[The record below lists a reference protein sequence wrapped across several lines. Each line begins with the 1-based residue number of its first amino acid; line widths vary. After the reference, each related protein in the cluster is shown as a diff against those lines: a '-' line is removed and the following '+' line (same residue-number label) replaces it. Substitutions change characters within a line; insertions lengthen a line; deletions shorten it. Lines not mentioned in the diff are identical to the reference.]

1 MKYRIREQNELKP
14 SGVEWLGDIPKDWQI
29 IKLKYLAKIITGY
42 TPSMDNNQ
50 NYSEEGMTWVKPDNL
65 NEFNYINDSKEK
77 ISTEA
82 IKKQNVVT
90 KDSILVCCIG
100 SIGKFGIAGKDLL
113 TNQQINS
120 LVFNKSIN
128 KYFSKYMIFSSKQEH
143 NRMANGNVVQ
153 ILNSTSQSNIYFAT
167 PNLLEQQKIANFLD
181 EKSKIFDEAISKK
194 EQLISK
200 LELVKQSLIS
210 EVVTGKLK
218 IVEQNSKLQTIK
230 REENE
235 LKSSGVEWLGDIP
248 KDWKIHKLRYGVER
262 IGDIDHDM
270 PKSVSIGKPYLM
282 TGDISEKVSL
292 IDFSNTKQISEE
304 DFLRLSR
311 KIKPNKGDII
321 FARYATIGTVC
332 YVDVEKDFLVSYS
345 CVTIK
350 TIPKKVFGEYLFYFF
365 KSNFFLEEIKSYI
378 NSNTQGNI
386 GIDSLYKIKLIL
398 PKIEEQQKISKY
410 LDEKLIHFDNTIEK
424 TKQSIKK
431 LKEAKE
437 ALISQAVT
445 GKIEVL

>member
-14 SGVEWLGDIPKDWQI
+14 SGVEWLGDIPKKWQFTR
-29 IKLKYLAKIITGY
+29 LKYCFTYKKGKNPDIIFDEKF
-42 TPSMDNNQ
+42 DNKLLPYLSTEYLRKGTNIQYVDNQ
-50 NYSEEGMTWVKPDNL
+50 NRNYLIANFGDILLLWDGANAG
-65 NEFNYINDSKEK
+65 EFFISKEGIVSSTMALLKK
-77 ISTEA
+77 INQNDIDLFFKYFLKSIEKYLRSST
-82 IKKQNVVT
+82 T
-90 KDSILVCCIG
+90 G
-100 SIGKFGIAGKDLL
+100 MGIPH
-113 TNQQINS
+113 INS
-120 LVFNKSIN
+120 
-128 KYFSKYMIFSSKQEH
+128 
-143 NRMANGNVVQ
+143 Q
-153 ILNSTSQSNIYFAT
+153 ILNNLTLILPNIV
-167 PNLLEQQKIANFLD
+167 EQQKIANFLD

>member
-14 SGVEWLGDIPKDWQI
+14 SGVEWLGDIPKKWQFTR
-29 IKLKYLAKIITGY
+29 LKYCFTYKKGKNPDIIFDENF
-42 TPSMDNNQ
+42 DNKLLPYLSTEYLRKGTNIQYVDNQ
-50 NYSEEGMTWVKPDNL
+50 NRNYLIANFGDILLLWDGANAG
-65 NEFNYINDSKEK
+65 EFFISKEGIVSSTMALLKK
-77 ISTEA
+77 INQNDIDLFFKYFLKSIEKYLRSST
-82 IKKQNVVT
+82 T
-90 KDSILVCCIG
+90 G
-100 SIGKFGIAGKDLL
+100 MGIPH
-113 TNQQINS
+113 INS
-120 LVFNKSIN
+120 
-128 KYFSKYMIFSSKQEH
+128 
-143 NRMANGNVVQ
+143 Q
-153 ILNSTSQSNIYFAT
+153 ILNNLTLILPNIV
-167 PNLLEQQKIANFLD
+167 EQQKIANFLD

>member
-1 MKYRIREQNELKP
+1 MSLE
-14 SGVEWLGDIPKDWQI
+14 S
-29 IKLKYLAKIITGY
+29 
-42 TPSMDNNQ
+42 
-50 NYSEEGMTWVKPDNL
+50 
-65 NEFNYINDSKEK
+65 
-77 ISTEA
+77 
-82 IKKQNVVT
+82 
-90 KDSILVCCIG
+90 LVC
-100 SIGKFGIAGKDLL
+100 SF
-113 TNQQINS
+113 
-120 LVFNKSIN
+120 F
-128 KYFSKYMIFSSKQEH
+128 
-143 NRMANGNVVQ
+143 
-153 ILNSTSQSNIYFAT
+153 
-167 PNLLEQQKIANFLD
+167 EQKKIANFLD

-200 LELVKQSLIS
+200 LELAKQSLIS

-218 IVEQNSKLQTIK
+218 IVEQNSKLQSIK
-230 REENE
+230 REKNE
-235 LKSSGVEWLGDIP
+235 LKPSGVEWLGDIP

-292 IDFSNTKQISEE
+292 IDFSNTKQVSEE

-332 YVDVEKDFLVSYS
+332 YVDIEKDFLVSYS

-350 TIPKKVFGEYLFYFF
+350 TITKKVFGEYLFYFF

-378 NSNTQGNI
+378 NSNTQGNV
-386 GIDSLYKIKLIL
+386 GIDSLYKTKLIL

-431 LKEAKE
+431 LKLAKE

>member
-14 SGVEWLGDIPKDWQI
+14 SGVEWLGDIPKKWQFTR
-29 IKLKYLAKIITGY
+29 LKYCFTYKKGKNPDIIFDENF
-42 TPSMDNNQ
+42 DNKLLPYLSTEYLRKGTNIQYVDNQ
-50 NYSEEGMTWVKPDNL
+50 NRNYLIANFGDILLLWDGANAG
-65 NEFNYINDSKEK
+65 EFFISKEGIVSSTMALLKK
-77 ISTEA
+77 INQNDIDLFFKYFLKSIEKYLRSST
-82 IKKQNVVT
+82 T
-90 KDSILVCCIG
+90 G
-100 SIGKFGIAGKDLL
+100 MGIPH
-113 TNQQINS
+113 INS
-120 LVFNKSIN
+120 
-128 KYFSKYMIFSSKQEH
+128 
-143 NRMANGNVVQ
+143 Q
-153 ILNSTSQSNIYFAT
+153 ILNNLTLILPNIV
-167 PNLLEQQKIANFLD
+167 EQQKIANFLD

-282 TGDISEKVSL
+282 TRDISEKVSL